1 MTSNARNINSTVIP
15 QSSELNLG
23 FLFSGRFVQI
33 QQERQP
39 SDLLSPSLSAD
50 ILLLAEAMFF
60 LFLLT
65 GENTKN
71 IPFRKNRV
79 KHDKFPL
86 KGWRRRGGLV
96 QFENK

>member
-1 MTSNARNINSTVIP
+1 MTSNAGHINSTVIP
-15 QSSELNLG
+15 QSSEMNLG
-23 FLFSGRFVQI
+23 CLFSGRFVQI

-86 KGWRRRGGLV
+86 KGWRGTCTV
-96 QFENK
+96 